1 LPTFISRYYQLSTQ
15 HAKAE
20 FLLDSESKAGQIRTP
35 MVPVNAIFRIVILL
49 ATAAMT
55 ACSGGGGSGSVP
67 PPPAGSGWQQGVF
80 LDADTFIAKCAA
92 PRSGNHP
99 ISGQPWPD
107 MQGTTLDEN
116 NFLRSYSDD
125 TYLWYD
131 EIVDQDPGLFNDPL
145 VYFDELMTSALSPSG
160 QPKDKF
166 HFVVPTDE
174 WLQFSQSG
182 VSIGYGVEWQFLSAA
197 PPRQALVAYTEPN
210 SPATDP
216 LVGLARGAELLFV
229 DGVDFVNDN
238 TEAGVDIINAALF
251 PTQTGKQN
259 TFTIRDLGSP
269 NIRVVMMTSA
279 SISLTPVQNVSTVVT
294 PTGTVG
300 YMLFNDH
307 IAVAEEGLV
316 DAVKLLVAANITD
329 LVIDMRY
336 NGGGFLAIAS
346 ELAYMIAGTVPTAG
360 QTFELLQFNDKHPV
374 TDPVTGA
381 AISPTPF
388 FNTTLGPPFPLP
400 SGQPLP
406 TLNLSRVFVLTGSG
420 TCSASEAVINGLRGV
435 DVEVIQIGS
444 TTCGKPYGFYA
455 TDNCGISYFTIQ
467 FRGVNQKNFG
477 DYSDGFSPAN
487 SLPVEGVPL
496 PGCSVLDDFT
506 KPLGDPTEAR
516 FAVALDYRATQM
528 CPLPTGFLPSGQLK
542 PGASPSTV
550 GRVVA
555 EPPWRTNRIME
566 RQ

>member
-1 LPTFISRYYQLSTQ
+1 
-15 HAKAE
+15 
-20 FLLDSESKAGQIRTP
+20 
-35 MVPVNAIFRIVILL
+35 MAIVKVTVRIVILL
-49 ATAAMT
+49 TTGAIS
-55 ACSGGGGSGSVP
+55 ACGGGGGGGFVP
-67 PPPAGSGWQQGVF
+67 PPTSPPPPGSGWQQGVF

-107 MQGTTLDEN
+107 MPGTTLDEN

-131 EIVDQDPGLFNDPL
+131 EIVDQDPGLFTEPL
-145 VYFDELMTSALSPSG
+145 VYFDELITTALSPSG

-166 HFVVPTDE
+166 HFTVPTDE
-174 WLQFSQSG
+174 WIQFSQSG
-182 VSIGYGVEWQFLSAA
+182 VSFGYGVEWAFLSAA

-210 SPATDP
+210 SPASDP
-216 LVGLARGAELLFV
+216 PVSLARGAELLFV

-238 TEAGVDIINAALF
+238 TQAGVDIVNAALF
-251 PTQTGKQN
+251 PTQAGEQHS
-259 TFTIRDLGSP
+259 FTIRDLGSP
-269 NIRVVMMTSA
+269 ITRAVTMTSA
-279 SISLTPVQNVSTVVT
+279 GISLSPVQNVSFVAT
-294 PTGTVG
+294 PTGNVG
-300 YMLFNDH
+300 YMLFNAH

-316 DAVKLLVAANITD
+316 DAVNLLAAANVTD
-329 LVIDMRY
+329 LVIDIRY
-336 NGGGFLAIAS
+336 NGGGFLALAS
-346 ELAYMIAGTVPTAG
+346 QLAYMIAGAVPTAG
-360 QTFELLQFNDKHPV
+360 QTFELVQFNDKHPV

-400 SGQPLP
+400 AGQALP
-406 TLNLSRVFVLTGSG
+406 TLNLPRVFVLTGPG

-455 TDNCGISYFTIQ
+455 TDNCGTSYFTIQ

-487 SLPVEGVPL
+487 SQPVEGVPL

-506 KPLGDPTEAR
+506 KPLGDTTEAR
-516 FAVALDYRATQM
+516 FQAALVYRATQT
-528 CPLPTGFLPSGQLK
+528 CPIPSGFSPPGQLK
-542 PGASPSTV
+542 TGVPPSAADRTV
-550 GRVVA
+550 A
-555 EPPWRTNRIME
+555 KPPWRLNRIME
-566 RQ
+566 RK